1 MTIDAVI
8 RLMAG
13 TIWVLLFLS
22 LLSFVFVIR

>member
-8 RLMAG
+8 RLMVG